1 MPDELGSLDLEEE
14 TKKLAAELSLAT
26 RAERVWLVLPPSHIV
41 PGKKI
46 SRAGPASS
54 TRNESA
60 GGNASGGSQPFAI
73 IARPMKCI
81 CAFT

>member
-1 MPDELGSLDLEEE
+1 MTEARIVLGN
-14 TKKLAAELSLAT
+14 
-26 RAERVWLVLPPSHIV
+26 
-41 PGKKI
+41 KI

-60 GGNASGGSQPFAI
+60 GGNASGASQPFAI